1 VSGAAPPLPTLLLI
15 PTGVGCE
22 QGGYAG
28 DGLPAAR
35 LLAAASGCL
44 VTHPN
49 ALNAAVLGWSDRRI
63 HYVEGWSLDRF
74 AAGELAFRPVAGRR
88 VGLLLDAGIEPELR
102 QRQLQAAEACRASLG
117 LAIGP
122 VLISEAPFGVSL
134 SLGPSGSSW
143 GSLANPEALL
153 RGGRALC
160 DRGAEA
166 IAVVAR
172 FPEDPHSPALAAYRQ
187 GSGVDALAGAEAV
200 ISHLLSRELG
210 IPCAHAPALA
220 PLPLDPQLDPRA
232 AAEELGYTFLPC
244 VLIGLSRAPDL
255 VPLVAEPLA
264 ARHPFSPRHVPG
276 DAAERGASSARPSA
290 ERNSALRTS
299 AERTAAERTSVE
311 WTSAERTSAERTFA
325 KRRSAAAA
333 PGVGNTPLLRAS
345 DLGAVVAPAG
355 ALGGAA
361 VLACAARGVPLIAV
375 ASNRCLLRVDGA
387 ALGLK
392 VLEAASYAEAAG
404 LVLALREGL
413 DPACLRRPFERLQ
426 VEQLRVEP
434 LMVEQPQAGA
444 QPEEQHA
451 IGTIQA

>member
-1 VSGAAPPLPTLLLI
+1 MSGAAPPLPTLLLI

-22 QGGYAG
+22 QGGFAG

-74 AAGELAFRPVAGRR
+74 AAGELALRPVAGRR

-153 RGGRALC
+153 RGGRALRA
-160 DRGAEA
+160 RGAEA

-264 ARHPFSPRHVPG
+264 ERHPFSPRHVPG
-276 DAAERGASSARPSA
+276 DAAERGSSSARHSA
-290 ERNSALRTS
+290 ER
-299 AERTAAERTSVE
+299 
-311 WTSAERTSAERTFA
+311 TSAERTSAERTFA
-325 KRRSAAAA
+325 KRTPAAAA
-333 PGVGNTPLLRAS
+333 PGVGNTSLLRAS

-355 ALGGAA
+355 ALGGEA

-387 ALGLK
+387 ALGLE

-413 DPACLRRPFERLQ
+413 DPACLRRPLARLQ

-434 LMVEQPQAGA
+434 LMVEQ
-444 QPEEQHA
+444 
-451 IGTIQA
+451 